1 MTKLLRAT
9 LLGGLAICASLP
21 ALAQEKP
28 APIGPKLQPYIGCI
42 NRLSERSYSSRD
54 RYLSW
59 SKESGPT
66 GKERIIYGLY
76 TIYDTSDCR
85 KNVEKAAEMAPK
97 NEELEKAGAAFA
109 AAVGAL
115 EPLLKEA
122 DDYYSQENY
131 KDDKMAKG
139 KAMHPRLMAA
149 WGAFAAADRDLRG
162 VVQKLNDISQREEMA
177 EVEKREGRKA
187 RWHVMDTMLK
197 AKALNRVEGNGDPAK
212 MDLAKV
218 QERARQ
224 GSLQFRR
231 ADDAEPAGR
240 GLDDR
245 RLAAAP
251 DARLQRAGQPV
262 QFGRTVLGEPASFPC
277 LGHAGPLLRRL
288 IVSRTPW
295 PSRSARKIRTR
306 RRSAAP
312 SFSSWKRAITIPSAP
327 CCLMARPQ
335 P

>member
-1 MTKLLRAT
+1 MART
-9 LLGGLAICASLP
+9 LLIRAALLSCVGLATP
-21 ALAQEKP
+21 ALAQDKP
-28 APIGPKLQPYIGCI
+28 TPIGPKLQPYIGCI

-76 TIYDTSDCR
+76 TIYDTADCR

-97 NEELEKAGAAFA
+97 NEELEKAGAAYA

-122 DDYYSQENY
+122 DDYYAQENY

-139 KAMHPRLMAA
+139 KAMHPKLMAA
-149 WGAFAAADRDLRG
+149 WSAFASADKDLRG
-162 VVQKLNDISQREEMA
+162 VVQKLNDISQAEELA

-187 RWHVMDTMLK
+187 RWHVMDVMLK

-218 QERARQ
+218 QELIGAYEASVKALETYAEEHKEPGLGPERI
-224 GSLQFRR
+224 GSTY
-231 ADDAEPAGR
+231 
-240 GLDDR
+240 
-245 RLAAAP
+245 
-251 DARLQRAGQPV
+251 V
-262 QFGRTVLGEPASFPC
+262 
-277 LGHAGPLLRRL
+277 
-288 IVSRTPW
+288 
-295 PSRSARKIRTR
+295 
-306 RRSAAP
+306 SAAKSYLATAKGLMRRVRDHVP
-312 SFSSWKRAITIPSAP
+312 YSSGERMMLSQQGAGWMIEGSPPR
-327 CCLMARPQ
+327 LMRDYNELVNRYNSGGRF
-335 P
+335 

>member
-1 MTKLLRAT
+1 MTGFLRAT
-9 LLGGLAICASLP
+9 ILGGLALCVGVP
-21 ALAQEKP
+21 AQAQDKP

-97 NEELEKAGAAFA
+97 NEELEKAGAAYA

-131 KDDKMAKG
+131 KDDRMAKG
-139 KAMHPRLMAA
+139 KAMHPRLMAVWA
-149 WGAFAAADRDLRG
+149 AFASADKELRG
-162 VVQKLNDISQREEMA
+162 VVQKLNDVSQMEELA
-177 EVEKREGRKA
+177 DVEKREGRKA
-187 RWHVMDTMLK
+187 RWRIMDTMLK

-218 QERARQ
+218 QELI
-224 GSLQFRR
+224 GSYEASVKALE
-231 ADDAEPAGR
+231 AYAEEHKDATPGP
-240 GLDDR
+240 DR
-245 RLAAAP
+245 I
-251 DARLQRAGQPV
+251 GSTYV
-262 QFGRTVLGEPASFPC
+262 
-277 LGHAGPLLRRL
+277 
-288 IVSRTPW
+288 
-295 PSRSARKIRTR
+295 
-306 RRSAAP
+306 SAAKSYLATAKGLMRRVRDRVP
-312 SFSSWKRAITIPSAP
+312 YSSGERMMLSQQGAGWMIEGSPPR
-327 CCLMARPQ
+327 LMRDYNELVNRYNSGGRF
-335 P
+335 

>member
-139 KAMHPRLMAA
+139 KAMHPRLMTA

-162 VVQKLNDISQREEMA
+162 VVQKLNDISQMEEMA

-187 RWHVMDTMLK
+187 RWHIMDTMLK

-218 QERARQ
+218 QELIGAYEASVKALEAYGESAKDDKV
-224 GSLQFRR
+224 GSTY
-231 ADDAEPAGR
+231 
-240 GLDDR
+240 
-245 RLAAAP
+245 
-251 DARLQRAGQPV
+251 V
-262 QFGRTVLGEPASFPC
+262 
-277 LGHAGPLLRRL
+277 
-288 IVSRTPW
+288 
-295 PSRSARKIRTR
+295 
-306 RRSAAP
+306 SAAKAYLATAKGLMRRVRDKVP
-312 SFSSWKRAITIPSAP
+312 YSSGERMMLSQQGAGWMIEGSPPR
-327 CCLMARPQ
+327 LMRDYNELVNRYNSGGRF
-335 P
+335 